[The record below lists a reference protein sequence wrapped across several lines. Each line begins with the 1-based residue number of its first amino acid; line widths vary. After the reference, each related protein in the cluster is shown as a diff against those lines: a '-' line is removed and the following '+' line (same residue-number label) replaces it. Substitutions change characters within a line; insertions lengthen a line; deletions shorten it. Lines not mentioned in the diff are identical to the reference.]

1 MKEQDAKI
9 VYGDII
15 NLPHHQSASRKHM
28 SQYDRAAQFSS
39 YKALSGYEDMVIEEA
54 RLTGSEIELS
64 EIDMEMLNQKV
75 RLLADML
82 AAGNH
87 PHITLTYFKPDEF
100 KAGGEYVTVSGFI
113 KKIDDVERII
123 VLYGSD
129 NIEDKTIP
137 PIEIPI
143 EKVISIEGEMFA
155 DTTNE

>member
-15 NLPHHQSASRKHM
+15 NLPHHQSATRKHM
-28 SQYDRAAQFSS
+28 SLYDRAAQFSS

-75 RLLADML
+75 RLLGDML
-82 AAGNH
+82 AAGTH
-87 PHITLTYFKPDEF
+87 PHITLTCFKPDAF
-100 KAGGEYVTVSGFI
+100 KAGGEYVTISGYL
-113 KKIDDVERII
+113 KKIDDIRMKFF
-123 VLYGSD
+123 LFGSD
-129 NIEDKTIP
+129 NIVDKTVS

-143 EKVISIEGEMFA
+143 EKIIAIEL
-155 DTTNE
+155 DQV